1 MADISVQFQDGTS
14 HVYKNVPDSV
24 SRDAA
29 IARAQ
34 KDFGKEI
41 TNISRGALPAV
52 KPTSEES
59 QMPEVPEWGIK
70 HPTLYGI
77 AGAARET
84 LGPILEGAGAIGGS
98 ILGGAAG
105 APAGPAGVVGG
116 GVAGSGLG
124 YGAAK
129 EITGLADVAL
139 GNKPRQNLQQQTANA
154 LRNVRE
160 GMLMEGG
167 GQAAYPVLKTI
178 GKGAESVVSNLI
190 GGLGTHTGAESL
202 RSLARAGMAS
212 PERAAIARA
221 NLRGEEAMTNVLE
234 DAQAALQT
242 MRASRGTTY
251 REGMENIAG
260 ANKELAFKP
269 IEDSFN
275 ALEDSYKIDGT
286 WKVGK
291 ETQNKLTEIKDVLT
305 EWKNKPELHTTMGF
319 DALKQRIDDLM
330 PSSLEAGQGRRA
342 VSKIRNDVKNIIVKQ
357 NPEYAKTM
365 KDYESAIE
373 LEREIERALSL
384 GQKAS
389 ADTAMRKLQSLTRNN
404 VNTNYG
410 NRLQLA
416 RALEQYGG
424 ANIMDRVAGQAMSS
438 AVPRGLGGIQAG
450 GTAVA
455 SMTNPAFLA
464 TLPFQS
470 PRLMGEAA
478 LASGVA
484 GRKAGQV
491 ANALR
496 QRGINQDT
504 LRRAAE
510 LGYIQGQQQ

>member
-1 MADISVQFQDGTS
+1 MDLSRLSDSDLLALKAGDLTKVSDAGLSVLQQP
-14 HVYKNVPDSV
+14 K
-24 SRDAA
+24 
-29 IARAQ
+29 AQ
-34 KDFGKEI
+34 
-41 TNISRGALPAV
+41 
-52 KPTSEES
+52 PTSEQS

-84 LGPILEGAGAIGGS
+84 LGPILESVGAIGGS

-116 GVAGSGLG
+116 GIAGSGLG

-129 EITGLADVAL
+129 EITGLTDVAL
-139 GNKPRQNLQQQTANA
+139 GNKPQQTLQQKTAQA
-154 LRNVRE
+154 LRNVAE
-160 GMLMEGG
+160 GGMMEAG

-178 GKGAESVVSNLI
+178 GKGAESVISNVI

-234 DAQAALQT
+234 DAQAALQA

-251 REGMENIAG
+251 REGMKNIAG
-260 ANKELAFKP
+260 GNKVLDFKP

-275 ALEDSYKIDGT
+275 VLEDSYKIDGT

-291 ETQNKLTEIKDVLT
+291 DTQNKLAEIKDVLT

-365 KDYESAIE
+365 KDYETAIS
-373 LEREIERALSL
+373 LEHEIERSLSL
-384 GQKAS
+384 GEKAS

-416 RALEQYGG
+416 KALEEYGG

-438 AVPRGLGGIQAG
+438 AIPRGLGGVQASG
-450 GTAVA
+450 AAIAGISNPMFWA
-455 SMTNPAFLA
+455 S
-464 TLPFQS
+464 LPFQS

-484 GRKAGQV
+484 GRKIGEV

-496 QRGINQDT
+496 KYGVNQDT

-510 LGYIQGQQQ
+510 LSYIQGNQQ